1 MERDSSKVCWDK
13 LGVGHC
19 VCTSTGQWAT
29 SHLTTGRALRGVEEE
44 LAGDSILPQMSQLAI
59 KTWHRYCVYIIDK
72 FITCWEKNLFFNC
85 MTNYSI
91 CQFSWCKYSFSG
103 LFQYTNLRSLDTEL
117 GRDVHSQLHPP
128 LPWPHPLLPIST
140 QGLWICSNG
149 IFHPELIIC
158 DTHPKE
164 VRILML

>member
-1 MERDSSKVCWDK
+1 MERASSKICWDK

-19 VCTSTGQWAT
+19 VYTSTGQWAT
-29 SHLTTGRALRGVEEE
+29 SHLTTGRTLKGVEE
-44 LAGDSILPQMSQLAI
+44 LAGDSVLSQMSQLAI
-59 KTWHRYCVYIIDK
+59 KTWHRYCMCVYYKQIYHMLRKKIS
-72 FITCWEKNLFFNC
+72 FNC
-85 MTNYSI
+85 MTNFSI

-117 GRDVHSQLHPP
+117 RRDIHSKLHQT

-140 QGLWICSNG
+140 QGIWICSHG
-149 IFHPELIIC
+149 IFYSELTIC
-158 DTHPKE
+158 DIHPKE